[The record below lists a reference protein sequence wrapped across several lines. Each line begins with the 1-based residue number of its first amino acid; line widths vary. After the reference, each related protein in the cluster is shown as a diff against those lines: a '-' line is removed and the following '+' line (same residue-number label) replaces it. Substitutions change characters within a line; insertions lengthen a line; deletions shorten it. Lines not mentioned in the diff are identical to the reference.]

1 VAHILDKTLGSA
13 LHDAWQRQ
21 QDYLGVVVYLRS
33 VRRPLASDFADKVAR
48 VDQVCLTCLL
58 ALANEWRMSE
68 LPRQVTA
75 APRCRYADAS
85 EASCALMR
93 LQQSSLEA
101 ALWATA
107 RLPRPL
113 NRVMLPSSTR
123 SLTDLERLAVRPPR
137 TLAHE
142 MRSGERPSLAQER
155 QAHRLSKMLDAV
167 TAEAGGRVL
176 PRLTS
181 VSNLNAQFSTVQES
195 RR

>member
-1 VAHILDKTLGSA
+1 MLGRGSRTTWVLSCICAPCGDHWPATSRTRWREWTKCVSRVSWRSQTSGGCQSSRAKSPRRHGVAT
-13 LHDAWQRQ
+13 R
-21 QDYLGVVVYLRS
+21 
-33 VRRPLASDFADKVAR
+33 
-48 VDQVCLTCLL
+48 
-58 ALANEWRMSE
+58 
-68 LPRQVTA
+68 

-123 SLTDLERLAVRPPR
+123 SLTDLERLAVRLTR
-137 TLAHE
+137 KLAHE